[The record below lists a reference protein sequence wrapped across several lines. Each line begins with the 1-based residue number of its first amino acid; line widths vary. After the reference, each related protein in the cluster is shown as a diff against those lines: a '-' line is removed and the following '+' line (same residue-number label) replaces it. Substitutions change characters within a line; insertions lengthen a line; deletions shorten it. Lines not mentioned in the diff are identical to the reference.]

1 MRSNR
6 QPMNTG
12 VCRAWT
18 RSSLALH
25 QCANREWAGK
35 RWRLGQ
41 WWRNVKKLD
50 EGGILQG
57 WRLIR
62 FKLMCLGC
70 RYKINSMYVG
80 TFVTCLLSIFK
91 FLSPPHFFC
100 LLFFLASSFCLHS
113 SISSSLW
120 SLSIRSHL
128 PSSFFLPVLDLSFA
142 PKPTISSL
150 PQFSSSLPCFFCP
163 YHHYLSPSSVSTT
176 LSFISCSTA
185 VILHLFISFPSL
197 HPFAYPQGGYGRL
210 CLQRLQLFFWMLSS
224 HYPTLQ
230 CFFCSPW
237 PSPFSVQSGV
247 PCSNHSYHWTFP
259 STLSHYIPLYLYRLH
274 FSITSNLFLFPVNS
288 HFSSIWL
295 HVGFCNVCL
304 FNWNSCYPAS
314 KGQERVSKREIVLL

>member
-50 EGGILQG
+50 EGGIFQG

-80 TFVTCLLSIFK
+80 TFTCLPSIFK

-100 LLFFLASSFCLHS
+100 LFFSCHLLSASILAFLLH
-113 SISSSLW
+113 LW

-128 PSSFFLPVLDLSFA
+128 PSSFFFCLCVRFIICPKTNHFSFPKLLPFFNFLLLFPAFSALTIIISA
-142 PKPTISSL
+142 PL
-150 PQFSSSLPCFFCP
+150 
-163 YHHYLSPSSVSTT
+163 LSPPPSASFHVLFPLPPPIRLSTGWLWPFMPAET
-176 LSFISCSTA
+176 STFLLDALISLSYITVFCLLPLTFSLLCAIWCS
-185 VILHLFISFPSL
+185 LLKSFPSL
-197 HPFAYPQGGYGRL
+197 DFSLHPLPLHSFIPI
-210 CLQRLQLFFWMLSS
+210 
-224 HYPTLQ
+224 
-230 CFFCSPW
+230 SP
-237 PSPFSVQSGV
+237 P
-247 PCSNHSYHWTFP
+247 
-259 STLSHYIPLYLYRLH
+259 
-274 FSITSNLFLFPVNS
+274 
-288 HFSSIWL
+288 
-295 HVGFCNVCL
+295 L
-304 FNWNSCYPAS
+304 FNN
-314 KGQERVSKREIVLL
+314 I